1 MKKILK
7 WAMIFLLFLLLLT
20 DYPKAKEK
28 INIYFFN
35 GEGCPHCALEEKYLK
50 KITKK
55 YKDVKIKSYEVWN
68 NKNND
73 ILLEKVK
80 SKMKIAN
87 NGVPVTIV
95 GSTYMVGYLD
105 DSTGEKLERIINFY
119 LDHEQK
125 YKDVVSKIKNNTLK
139 GKVEDE
145 FKKYD
150 QKTDKESTLEV
161 PVIGKI
167 NMKEVSISTAAAL
180 IGLVD
185 GFNPCAMWVLI
196 FLISML
202 LGMKNRKR
210 MWILGITFIATS
222 AMVYMMIMLSWMN
235 IVVSVSTSII
245 FRNIIAIIA
254 LIGAIININSFLH
267 HLKKDNGC
275 EVVNERK
282 RKRIIQKIKKFTT
295 EKSFVLALLGII
307 GLAVSVNIIELA
319 CSAGL
324 PIIFTQILTMNKV
337 SHLASLMY
345 TLIYIFF
352 FLLDDIIIFVI
363 AMFTTKITAISTKYN
378 KYSHLL
384 GGIIMLV
391 IGLLLI
397 FKPEWIMFNFH

>member
-7 WAMIFLLFLLLLT
+7 WAMIFLLFLLLLP

-275 EVVNERK
+275 EVVNKRK